1 MYITIKYVGPTNY
14 RSSGWRAKIDLAD
27 DYKGSAKVSYD
38 YGVTTDENVL
48 QAVQKLIDKMEL
60 NEYGTWN
67 KVILS
72 YGRHGY
78 IALPAGNGSDWMS
91 HPIYS
96 KNTTAK

>member
-14 RSSGWRAKIDLAD
+14 RSSGWRARIDLD
-27 DYKGSAKVSYD
+27 DNFKGSVKVSYD
-38 YGVTTDENVL
+38 YEVTTDENVL

-78 IALPAGNGSDWMS
+78 IAIPAGNGSDWMTHS
-91 HPIYS
+91 IYA